1 MKNTT
6 RVYAPGFLSNCGLTL
21 MAGAGAA
28 VKEGV
33 AMPDIPE
40 GKGVS
45 PMIDAKYYRETALD
59 QVLFFLR

>member
-1 MKNTT
+1 
-6 RVYAPGFLSNCGLTL
+6 LTL
-21 MAGAGAA
+21 LAGAGAA
-28 VKEGV
+28 VKKGV

-59 QVLFFLR
+59 QVLLFLR